1 MKSFFVIIAKMENC
15 ELENPVVV
23 GQQYQLIVAC
33 QVGVENTLQDL
44 EKAGNKVADPNLNE
58 FLVESKENVGQ
69 HKNVVV
75 DITLDVVLVNKELE
89 NEQGKTKV
97 VYTSN
102 AESILPMD
110 EESRIIKQGD
120 TKPKLVNTDI
130 SGPVHSVVIS
140 KLQVESNHTDLPH
153 VINNDAVDM
162 VNVIDAVIA
171 TSEEQDL

>member
-1 MKSFFVIIAKMENC
+1 MLLLRKLENC

-58 FLVESKENVGQ
+58 FRVEFKENVGQ

-89 NEQGKTKV
+89 NEQGETKV
-97 VYTSN
+97 VYTN
-102 AESILPMD
+102 NTESILPMD
-110 EESRIIKQGD
+110 EESRINKVTQNLNWSTPIF
-120 TKPKLVNTDI
+120 LVQYI
-130 SGPVHSVVIS
+130 QWLLASLRL
-140 KLQVESNHTDLPH
+140 K
-153 VINNDAVDM
+153 
-162 VNVIDAVIA
+162 A
-171 TSEEQDL
+171 TTHIFLV

>member
-1 MKSFFVIIAKMENC
+1 MENC

-58 FLVESKENVGQ
+58 FRVEFKENVGQ

-89 NEQGKTKV
+89 NEQGETKV
-97 VYTSN
+97 VYTN
-102 AESILPMD
+102 NTESILPMD
-110 EESRIIKQGD
+110 EESRINKVTQNLNWSTPIF
-120 TKPKLVNTDI
+120 LVQYI
-130 SGPVHSVVIS
+130 QWLLASLRL
-140 KLQVESNHTDLPH
+140 K
-153 VINNDAVDM
+153 
-162 VNVIDAVIA
+162 A
-171 TSEEQDL
+171 TTHIFLV

>member
-1 MKSFFVIIAKMENC
+1 MNVRFIIVVIVIMKSFFVIIAKMENC

-44 EKAGNKVADPNLNE
+44 EKAGNKVDPNLNE
-58 FLVESKENVGQ
+58 FLVEFKENVGQ
-69 HKNVVV
+69 HKNAVV

-110 EESRIIKQGD
+110 EESRINKVTQNLNWLTPIF
-120 TKPKLVNTDI
+120 LVQYI
-130 SGPVHSVVIS
+130 QWLLASFRL
-140 KLQVESNHTDLPH
+140 K
-153 VINNDAVDM
+153 
-162 VNVIDAVIA
+162 A
-171 TSEEQDL
+171 TTQIFLM